1 MRTILSCSAR
11 WSGCARQKKTTMNKQ
26 EIRKNIHD
34 IKKEYGAERLK
45 ALSAAVCANL
55 ESNPVYDSASV
66 VLLYAS
72 LPDEVDTTPLVQRAI
87 ASGKTVVL
95 PVVLGD
101 ELELRVYSGDDSME
115 TGAFGIMEP
124 MGEPYVGDV
133 DVAIVPGVAFSDGGV
148 RLGRGKGFY
157 DRMLKSLPCYKIGL
171 CFSFQRMDISSLAEP
186 HDVLMDEVVSD

>member
-1 MRTILSCSAR
+1 M
-11 WSGCARQKKTTMNKQ
+11 
-26 EIRKNIHD
+26 
-34 IKKEYGAERLK
+34 
-45 ALSAAVCANL
+45 
-55 ESNPVYDSASV
+55 
-66 VLLYAS
+66 
-72 LPDEVDTTPLVQRAI
+72 
-87 ASGKTVVL
+87 
-95 PVVLGD
+95 VLGD

-115 TGAFGIMEP
+115 TGSFGIMEP

>member
-1 MRTILSCSAR
+1 MRTILSCSVR

-26 EIRKNIHD
+26 EIRKNIRD

>member
-1 MRTILSCSAR
+1 
-11 WSGCARQKKTTMNKQ
+11 MNKQ

-124 MGEPYVGDV
+124 MGKPYVGDV

>member
-1 MRTILSCSAR
+1 
-11 WSGCARQKKTTMNKQ
+11 
-26 EIRKNIHD
+26 
-34 IKKEYGAERLK
+34 
-45 ALSAAVCANL
+45 
-55 ESNPVYDSASV
+55 
-66 VLLYAS
+66 
-72 LPDEVDTTPLVQRAI
+72 VQRAI